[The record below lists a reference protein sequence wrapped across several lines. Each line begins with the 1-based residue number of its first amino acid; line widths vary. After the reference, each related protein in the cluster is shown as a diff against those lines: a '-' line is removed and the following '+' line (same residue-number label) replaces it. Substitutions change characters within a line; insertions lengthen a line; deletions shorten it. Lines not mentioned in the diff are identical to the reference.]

1 MKVALLADIH
11 ANLPALKAVLEDLPP
26 VDTIVCLGDV
36 VGYYADPNEVCE
48 LLRDRAIPTIRGNH
62 DAYVIDAL
70 RPHPDRAAAYRTAWT
85 RDVLRPDH
93 LTWLKALPISLEFH
107 WEKLDVKIHH
117 ATPWDEEGYLYPDSE
132 RLNEIRLPKNRFLI
146 LGHTHWPMLKQCG
159 EGFVLNPGSV
169 GQPRDCNPMSS
180 YAILDCA
187 SGNAE
192 FRRVGYDVAELQ
204 VRLRKLGWD
213 PATIAILSRTQRE
226 DTRNESSRE

>member
-48 LLRDRAIPTIRGNH
+48 RLRDRAIPTIRGNH

-70 RPHPDRAAAYRTAWT
+70 RPHPDRTAAYRTAWT
-85 RDVLRPDH
+85 RDILRPDH
-93 LTWLKALPISLEFH
+93 LTWLKALPTYLEFH

-132 RLNEIRLPKNRFLI
+132 RLAEIQLAKNQLLI
-146 LGHTHWPMLKQCG
+146 LGHTHWPMLRQCG

-187 SGNAE
+187 SGNVE
-192 FRRVGYDVAELQ
+192 FRRVGYDVAGLQ

-226 DTRNESSRE
+226 NTRDENS